1 MRLNLPVTGREI
13 PLPPDAN
20 ILSTTTPEGVIT
32 SVNPEFVAV
41 SGFEER
47 ELLGQA
53 HNLVRHPE
61 MPPAVFAHLWETLK
75 SGRSWLGLIRN
86 RSKSGDHYWVSGFV
100 TPILRDGKIVECQS
114 VRTTPTRQAV
124 ASAERL
130 YRDMANGR
138 TPCRITRPRLGLFGT
153 QMAHSLLIVL
163 VLLGLGCLL
172 LDVPLPTALLCA
184 AVALALRGLSL
195 WLTLKPWRKLLA
207 DARKVCDNPVSQWV
221 YTASRDEIGEVAF
234 ALRMQGMESGAVIG
248 RLGEASRQLVEQAA
262 RLREAVQRSDQG
274 TRRQQAEITQIASA
288 IEQLTGS
295 IQAVAE
301 NTQHSAQAAAE
312 GDQATRLGER
322 QVTATAQAI
331 DALGRQIHGAAEQL
345 QGLQAHSGRITSV
358 IEVISEIAE
367 QTNLLALN
375 AAIEAARAGEAG
387 RGFAVVADEVRNLA
401 IRTQDSTTQIR
412 GILNALQEQIEDAA
426 ESMLS
431 CQQQAERSEA
441 QAELANQALAD
452 VQARMEAIGR
462 MSGEVARAVEEQSAA
477 CGVIFQSMEALRG
490 GYQENVAHSQASREA
505 ALEVDRQAEQL
516 RALARQF
523 WNRRVPQAKNQ

>member
-1 MRLNLPVTGREI
+1 
-13 PLPPDAN
+13 
-20 ILSTTTPEGVIT
+20 
-32 SVNPEFVAV
+32 
-41 SGFEER
+41 
-47 ELLGQA
+47 
-53 HNLVRHPE
+53 
-61 MPPAVFAHLWETLK
+61 
-75 SGRSWLGLIRN
+75 
-86 RSKSGDHYWVSGFV
+86 
-100 TPILRDGKIVECQS
+100 
-114 VRTTPTRQAV
+114 
-124 ASAERL
+124 
-130 YRDMANGR
+130 
-138 TPCRITRPRLGLFGT
+138 
-153 QMAHSLLIVL
+153 
-163 VLLGLGCLL
+163 
-172 LDVPLPTALLCA
+172 
-184 AVALALRGLSL
+184 L

-207 DARKVCDNPVSQWV
+207 DARKVSDNPVSQWV

-312 GDQATRLGER
+312 GDQPTRLGER
-322 QVTATAQAI
+322 QVTATAQAL
-331 DALGRQIHGAAEQL
+331 DALGRQIHGAAERL
-345 QGLQAHSGRITSV
+345 QGLQTQSGRNTRV
-358 IEVISEIAE
+358 IAE

-431 CQQQAERSEA
+431 CRQQAERSEA
-441 QAELANQALAD
+441 QAE
-452 VQARMEAIGR
+452 
-462 MSGEVARAVEEQSAA
+462 
-477 CGVIFQSMEALRG
+477 
-490 GYQENVAHSQASREA
+490 
-505 ALEVDRQAEQL
+505 
-516 RALARQF
+516 
-523 WNRRVPQAKNQ
+523 